1 MARFDEGDASSLWR
15 GFAVIFQV
23 DGIKRFKGTSSLDE
37 RKGKTGRAAEIDKV
51 KESVMAVME
60 MEEGVMDGT
69 VEGPREKLRQIIE
82 KNGETILQD
91 PDRVEGLLRDH
102 CGSYRKEISA
112 LVGAL
117 NERVPLE
124 LKGSWQSAMT
134 PEAMRARL
142 VQRLEDHRGLAP
154 EVSAWAVDTWSYAL
168 GIGLGRRS
176 DRLDSVVID
185 NNSQFKKQG
194 GIDGVV
200 DGGVAQDKL
209 SKEEER
215 RRAIESDR
223 PGGAAAVA
231 GTAGAAGLLAT
242 VVQDKK
248 KAGVGVGALALLAV
262 AAVAMFNHK
271 PTPPA
276 PTPTPTPTPVAVVK
290 PVPVPTPTPTP
301 VPPAPVVTAIAAGTP
316 ISIRLNQG
324 IDSDATTVGQTFT
337 ATLAAPLTLGNQTVL
352 PTGADATIKVTSIDP
367 GHKVSGQTV
376 MMLSLVQLSS
386 GGKTYKVSSGPVE
399 IDGPKQAVKAAE
411 RAGVGAVIGTGVGY
425 LGGLVGHHKKAGAIA
440 GGTGGA
446 VIGTVTTKVEPAK
459 AKPEQLLHFKLVKPL
474 TVNG

>member
-1 MARFDEGDASSLWR
+1 
-15 GFAVIFQV
+15 
-23 DGIKRFKGTSSLDE
+23 
-37 RKGKTGRAAEIDKV
+37 
-51 KESVMAVME
+51 MAVME
-60 MEEGVMDGT
+60 MEEDVMEAS

-82 KNGETILQD
+82 KNGEAILQD

-185 NNSQFKKQG
+185 EDLSKKR
-194 GIDGVV
+194 GIDG
-200 DGGVAQDKL
+200 GGDKGFGGGGAQDKL

-223 PGGAAAVA
+223 PGGAAAA
-231 GTAGAAGLLAT
+231 TGLLAG
-242 VVQDKK
+242 VAQDKK
-248 KAGVGVGALALLAV
+248 KAGIGIGALALVAV
-262 AAVAMFNHK
+262 AAVAIFNHK
-271 PTPPA
+271 PTPQPPV
-276 PTPTPTPTPVAVVK
+276 PTPDPKPAVVVVPK
-290 PVPVPTPTPTP
+290 PVPIVPTPTPDP
-301 VPPAPVVTAIAAGTP
+301 VPPAPVALAIPVGTP

-324 IDSDATTVGQTFT
+324 IDSDKTAVGQTFT
-337 ATLAAPLTLGNQTVL
+337 ATLAAPLRLGDKTVL
-352 PTGADATIKVTSIDP
+352 PMGSDATIKVTSIDP
-367 GHKVSGQTV
+367 GHKLTGQTV
-376 MMLSLVQLSS
+376 MLLSLVQMSS
-386 GGKTYKVSSGPVE
+386 GGKTYKVSSGSAEV
-399 IDGPKQAVKAAE
+399 DGPKQAVKATE
-411 RAGVGAVIGTGVGY
+411 RGAVGGAIGAGVGFIAGAF
-425 LGGLVGHHKKAGAIA
+425 GHHKAAGTAIGA
-440 GGTGGA
+440 GGGA
-446 VIGTVTTKVEPAK
+446 AVGVATTKPEAAK

-474 TVNG
+474 KVAE

>member
-1 MARFDEGDASSLWR
+1 
-15 GFAVIFQV
+15 
-23 DGIKRFKGTSSLDE
+23 
-37 RKGKTGRAAEIDKV
+37 
-51 KESVMAVME
+51 MAVME
-60 MEEGVMDGT
+60 MEEGVMDGTT

-185 NNSQFKKQG
+185 NNSQFKKEG

-200 DGGVAQDKL
+200 EGGVAQDKL

-223 PGGAAAVA
+223 PGGAAAAVGA
-231 GTAGAAGLLAT
+231 AGAAGLLAT

-248 KAGVGVGALALLAV
+248 KAGFGVGALALLAV
-262 AAVAMFNHK
+262 AAVAVFNHK
-271 PTPPA
+271 PAPPA
-276 PTPTPTPTPVAVVK
+276 PVPTPNPAPVVVVK
-290 PVPVPTPTPTP
+290 PVPVPTPTPDP
-301 VPPAPVVTAIAAGTP
+301 IPPAPVVTAIPAGTP

-324 IDSDATTVGQTFT
+324 IESDQTKPGATYT
-337 ATLAAPLTLGNQTVL
+337 ATLAAPLMAGGKVVL
-352 PTGADATIKVTSIDP
+352 PVGADATIYVQSIDQ
-367 GHKVSGQTV
+367 GGKYTGQTS
-376 MMLSLVQLSS
+376 MQLSLTELSS
-386 GGKTYKVSSGPVE
+386 GGKTYKLKNSFTDVL
-399 IDGPKQAVKAAE
+399 GPKQAVVTAE
-411 RAGVGAVIGTGVGY
+411 RTGVGAVVGAGVGFVA
-425 LGGLVGHHKKAGAIA
+425 GAFGHHKKVGTEI
-440 GGTGGA
+440 GTGTGA
-446 VIGTVTTKVEPAK
+446 VIGGVTTKTQPAK
-459 AKPEQLLHFKLVKPL
+459 AKPEQLLHFKLMKPL
-474 TVNG
+474 TVAG

>member
-1 MARFDEGDASSLWR
+1 
-15 GFAVIFQV
+15 
-23 DGIKRFKGTSSLDE
+23 
-37 RKGKTGRAAEIDKV
+37 
-51 KESVMAVME
+51 MAVME

-82 KNGETILQD
+82 KNGDAILQD

-185 NNSQFKKQG
+185 GGSQFKKQG
-194 GIDGVV
+194 GIDGVA
-200 DGGVAQDKL
+200 DGGVAQDNL
-209 SKEEER
+209 SKEEDR

-223 PGGAAAVA
+223 PGGAAAA
-231 GTAGAAGLLAT
+231 AGAAGLLAT

-248 KAGVGVGALALLAV
+248 KAGIGVGALALVAV
-262 AAVAMFNHK
+262 AALAMFNHK
-271 PTPPA
+271 PAPPA
-276 PTPTPTPTPVAVVK
+276 PVPNPNPTPTPVVVVK
-290 PVPVPTPTPTP
+290 PVPVPTPTPDP
-301 VPPAPVVTAIAAGTP
+301 VPPAPVTLAIPAGTS

-324 IDSDATTVGQTFT
+324 IESDQTKPGATYS
-337 ATLAAPLTLGNQTVL
+337 ATLAAPLMAGGKVVL
-352 PTGADATIKVTSIDP
+352 PVGADATIYVQSIDP
-367 GHKVSGQTV
+367 GGRYTGQTS
-376 MMLSLVQLSS
+376 MELALTELSS
-386 GGKTYKVSSGPVE
+386 GGKTYKLKNSITDVL
-399 IDGPKQAVKAAE
+399 GPKQAVKTAE
-411 RAGVGAVIGTGVGY
+411 HAGIGGAIGTGVGVIA
-425 LGGLVGHHKKAGAIA
+425 GAFGHHKKVGAIA

-446 VIGTVTTKVEPAK
+446 IIGGATTKVEPAK
-459 AKPEQLLHFKLVKPL
+459 AKPEQLLHFKLTRPL
-474 TVNG
+474 TVAG

>member
-1 MARFDEGDASSLWR
+1 
-15 GFAVIFQV
+15 
-23 DGIKRFKGTSSLDE
+23 
-37 RKGKTGRAAEIDKV
+37 
-51 KESVMAVME
+51 MAVME
-60 MEEGVMDGT
+60 MEEVVMDGT
-69 VEGPREKLRQIIE
+69 VEGPREKLRMIIE
-82 KNGETILQD
+82 KNGDAILQD

-134 PEAMRARL
+134 PEAMRARM

-185 NNSQFKKQG
+185 GSSQFKKQG

-200 DGGVAQDKL
+200 DGGAAQDKL

-223 PGGAAAVA
+223 PGGAAAA
-231 GTAGAAGLLAT
+231 AGAAGLLAT

-248 KAGVGVGALALLAV
+248 KAGIGVGALVLAGI

-271 PTPPA
+271 PA
-276 PTPTPTPTPVAVVK
+276 PTPVPNPTPNPTPVVVVPK
-290 PVPVPTPTPTP
+290 PVPVPTPTPDPT
-301 VPPAPVVTAIAAGTP
+301 PAPVVTALAAGTP
-316 ISIRLNQG
+316 ISVRLNQG
-324 IDSDATTVGQTFT
+324 IESDQTTVGQTFS

-352 PTGADATIKVTSIDP
+352 PVGADATVKVTSIDP

-376 MMLSLVQLSS
+376 MLLSLIQLSS
-386 GGKTYKVSSGPVE
+386 GGKTYKVSSGSVE

-411 RAGVGAVIGTGVGY
+411 RAGIGAAIGTGVGVIA
-425 LGGLVGHHKKAGAIA
+425 GAFGHHKKVGAIA

-446 VIGTVTTKVEPAK
+446 IAGGVTTKVEPAK
-459 AKPEQLLHFKLVKPL
+459 AKPEQLLHFKLMKPL
-474 TVNG
+474 SVAG